1 MPKNPYDKAPF
12 NYIGN
17 KYRLLP
23 KLMPLFPE
31 ASTMVDLFCGGCDV
45 VANFHAQQ
53 RYANDINSYVIAICE
68 EFQKHD
74 IEDLLALIDGNI
86 AKWGLTKTDKAAY
99 DRARKHYNENP
110 DPILLYTLVCFS
122 FNYQF
127 RFNSAH
133 EYNNPF
139 GKDRS
144 SFNDTM
150 RRHLRAFK
158 ENIDGVM
165 FTKKDFHD
173 FDYGVLSEGDFLYA
187 DPPYLITVG
196 SYNDGK
202 RGFKGWSAQDDRDLF
217 EVLDKLNSRGVF
229 FAMSYVFEHKG
240 LKNTELIRWQ
250 EEHGYYVKN
259 MNYNYNNSN
268 YQSKSK
274 KYDTMEVLITNYLPK
289 EESDDLEDEK
299 S

>member
-1 MPKNPYDKAPF
+1 MAKNPYDKAPF

-31 ASTMVDLFCGGCDV
+31 SSTMVDLFCGGCDV
-45 VANFHAQQ
+45 VANFSAET
-53 RYANDINSYVIAICE
+53 RYANDINSYVIEICE
-68 EFQKHD
+68 AFQKYD
-74 IEDLLALIDGNI
+74 IETLLALIDKNI
-86 AKWGLTKTDKAAY
+86 AKWGLTKTDKSAY
-99 DRARKHYNENP
+99 DKARKYYNEHP

-133 EYNNPF
+133 EYNNTF

-144 SFNDTM
+144 SFNETM
-150 RRHLRAFK
+150 RQHLRAFK
-158 ENIDGVM
+158 KNIDGVI
-165 FTKKDFHD
+165 FTKNDFHD
-173 FDYGVLSEGDFLYA
+173 FDYGVLKEGDFLYA

-202 RGFKGWSAQDDRDLF
+202 RGFKGWSAQDDQDLF
-217 EVLDKLNSRGVF
+217 KVLDQLAERNVF
-229 FAMSYVFEHKG
+229 FAMSNVFEHKG
-240 LKNTELIRWQ
+240 LKNEDLIHWQ
-250 EEHGYYVKN
+250 EEHGYHVKN

-268 YQSKSK
+268 YQSQSK
-274 KYDTMEVLITNYLPK
+274 KYDTMEVLITNYPLK
-289 EESDDLEDEK
+289 EESDGCEEK
-299 S
+299 K